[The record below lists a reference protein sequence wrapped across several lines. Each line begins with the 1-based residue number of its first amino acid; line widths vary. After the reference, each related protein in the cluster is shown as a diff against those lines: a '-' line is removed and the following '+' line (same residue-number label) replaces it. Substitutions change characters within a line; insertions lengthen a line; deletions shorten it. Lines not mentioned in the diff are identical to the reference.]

1 MVRQDA
7 HALWNAALGSLQVE
21 VTRHNY
27 DTWLKSSVGL
37 TLSDSKLTVGV
48 PSAFVAEQLE
58 KRLTT
63 KILATLEQLTGGP
76 LEVQYTVQQ
85 VHPNGEVALPLGS
98 HAAPASSRP
107 AVTPAERTSRL
118 NPRYTFDTFVVG
130 KSNRFAH
137 AAAVAVSDSPG
148 HSYNPLFIHAGTGLG
163 KTHLLNAIG
172 HAASEKGLS
181 FIYVSAEHFTNDF
194 VTAVR
199 ENRTE
204 EFRNTYRTTDVLL
217 IDDIQFIAG
226 KEHSKESFFHTFN
239 DLHAANRQIVITS
252 DSRPKSIPLVEERLI
267 SRFEGGLIADIQPP
281 ELETRMAILESKA
294 ALAGMKLASD
304 IADFIARKIL
314 RNVRE
319 LEGALTR
326 LLAMARISNRPIDI
340 DMAQEAIAHIPPAPE
355 RHTNYSQEAILEAV
369 IQFYRLA
376 PGALTGKSRKKEVA
390 RARQVAAYLLRE
402 ETARSLADV
411 GKLLGERGH
420 TTALRA
426 HAKIAHAVT
435 VQSDLRQD
443 ITAIRSLLE
452 QTHRASA

>member
-7 HALWNAALGSLQVE
+7 HTLWNAALGSLQVE

-63 KILATLEQLTGGP
+63 KVLATLEQLAGGP

-85 VHPNGEVALPLGS
+85 VQPNGEVALPLGP
-98 HAAPASSRP
+98 HAAPDSSR
-107 AVTPAERTSRL
+107 AAATPAERTSRL

-148 HSYNPLFIHAGTGLG
+148 NSYNPLFIHAGTGLG

-181 FIYVSAEHFTNDF
+181 CIYVSAEHFTNDF

-304 IADFIARKIL
+304 VADFIARKIL

-340 DMAQEAIAHIPPAPE
+340 DMAQEAIAHIPAPE
-355 RHTNYSQEAILEAV
+355 RHRNFSQEAILEAV

-376 PGALTGKSRKKEVA
+376 PGALTSKSRKKEVV

-452 QTHRASA
+452 QTQRASA